1 MKKIITI
8 LMIMLLLTG
17 CGSSD
22 PKKEVQTALKNDISL
37 TWLTSNVKNDTTGNW
52 RVSECLTS
60 KQPQEYAKQYY
71 DAYFESD
78 DEVHAV
84 INFTLNTTNRFTV
97 QSDCLYVDTFDY
109 VQGEEHDANSLFT
122 GSLLHSYKLN
132 KEPGDVISEW

>member
-17 CGSSD
+17 CSSSD

-84 INFTLNTTNRFTV
+84 INFALNTTNRFTV
-97 QSDCLYVDTFDY
+97 QSDGLYVDTFDY

-122 GSLLHSYKLN
+122 GSLLHSYQLN
-132 KEPGDVISEW
+132 KETGDVISEW